1 MDERVDEASVHAM
14 RSLLD
19 IEQEDP
25 EIFHPV
31 DLDEAIRIARIIR
44 ADVQLSLE
52 VRRLAEVG
60 ITLDLMPNHL
70 RPSRRALGRAVGCSG
85 RTVLRREV
93 RWEGIE
99 PLTRFELAR
108 RALRLLIA
116 YRARERDCGR

>member
-14 RSLLD
+14 RSLLG

-25 EIFHPV
+25 AIFHPV
-31 DLDEAIRIARIIR
+31 HLDEAIRIARIIR
-44 ADVQLSLE
+44 ADVQLSIE

-60 ITLDLMPNHL
+60 ITLAMMPNHL

-85 RTVLRREV
+85 RTVLRREAL
-93 RWEGIE
+93 WEGIE
-99 PLTRFELAR
+99 PLTRFELER
-108 RALRLLIA
+108 RAMRLLIA